1 MTSSARCNGVTMTA
15 STQNI
20 PQPIQRP
27 GLIVSAIRLVLRV
40 IGVLIAS
47 LLFSILIE
55 FVGLL
60 LFWGDQGWRHS
71 QAMLDSELGWLSE
84 HFRSSLVIQQ
94 PGQTIDNWLGFLNQW
109 LLVKTGFADF
119 AQQARVSSQGNGY
132 WGWLNQIY
140 VSVEDFVLAAVYIAF
155 TFVVR
160 LMILALATPLFM
172 LAMLTGFVD
181 GLMRRDL
188 RKFGAGR
195 ESSFLY
201 HRAKSAVKPLLFVP
215 WIIYLSLPFPLNPM
229 VVFLPCAAMLG
240 ITIAVTSMT
249 FKKYL

>member
-1 MTSSARCNGVTMTA
+1 MATSA
-15 STQNI
+15 QNTP

-27 GLIVSAIRLVLRV
+27 GLIISAISLVLRI
-40 IGVLIAS
+40 IGLLIAS

-71 QAMLDSELGWLSE
+71 QAMLTSELGWLSE
-84 HFRSSLVIQQ
+84 YFKSSLILQQ
-94 PGQTIDNWLGFLNQW
+94 PGPTIVQLLEFLNQW

-119 AQQARVSSQGNGY
+119 AQQARVSSLGNGF
-132 WGWLNQIY
+132 WSWVNQFY
-140 VSVEDFVLAAVYIAF
+140 VSIEDFVLAAMYVTF

-160 LMILALATPLFM
+160 LTILVLATPLFL
-172 LAMLTGFVD
+172 LAMFTGFVD

-195 ESSFLY
+195 ESSFVY
-201 HRAKSAVKPLLFVP
+201 HRAKRAVLPLLIVP
-215 WIIYLSLPFPLNPM
+215 WIIYLSLPFSLNPIA
-229 VVFLPCAAMLG
+229 VLLPCAVLLG
-240 ITIAVTSMT
+240 AVVAITSTT

>member
-1 MTSSARCNGVTMTA
+1 MATFA
-15 STQNI
+15 QNMP

-27 GLIVSAIRLVLRV
+27 GLVVSAIGLALRI
-40 IGVLIAS
+40 IGLLIAS

-55 FVGLL
+55 FAGLL

-71 QAMLDSELGWLSE
+71 QAMLTSELGWLSK
-84 HFRSSLVIQQ
+84 HFKSSLILQQ
-94 PGQTIDNWLGFLNQW
+94 PGQTIVQWLDFLNQW

-119 AQQARVSSQGNGY
+119 AQQTRISSQGNGF
-132 WGWLNQIY
+132 WSWINQLY
-140 VSVEDFVLAAVYIAF
+140 VSIEDLVLAAVYVAF

-160 LMILALATPLFM
+160 LTILVLATPLFL
-172 LAMLTGFVD
+172 LASFTGFVD

-195 ESSFLY
+195 ESSFVY
-201 HRAKSAVKPLLFVP
+201 HRAKRAVVPLLFVP
-215 WIIYLSLPFPLNPM
+215 WIIYLSLPFTINPM
-229 VVFLPCAAMLG
+229 AILLPCAVILG
-240 ITIAVTSMT
+240 TTVAITATT

>member
-1 MTSSARCNGVTMTA
+1 MTSA
-15 STQNI
+15 QNPP

-27 GLIVSAIRLVLRV
+27 GLIVSAINLVLHV
-40 IGVLIAS
+40 IGLLIAS

-55 FVGLL
+55 FAGLL

-71 QAMLDSELGWLSE
+71 QAMLTNELGWLSE
-84 HFRSSLVIQQ
+84 HFKASLILQQ
-94 PGQTIDNWLGFLNQW
+94 PGQKIVQWLDFLNQW

-119 AQQARVSSQGNGY
+119 ARQARVSSQGNGF
-132 WGWLNQIY
+132 WNWINQLY
-140 VSVEDFVLAAVYIAF
+140 VSIEDFVLAAVYVTF

-160 LMILALATPLFM
+160 LTILVLAAPLFL
-172 LAMLTGFVD
+172 LAMFTGFVD

-195 ESSFLY
+195 ESSFVY
-201 HRAKSAVKPLLFVP
+201 HRAKRTVLPLLIVP
-215 WIIYLSLPFPLNPM
+215 WIIYLSLPFSLNPIAM
-229 VVFLPCAAMLG
+229 LLPCAVLLG
-240 ITIAVTSMT
+240 TAVAITSTT

>member
-1 MTSSARCNGVTMTA
+1 MVTSAQKA
-15 STQNI
+15 P

-27 GLIVSAIRLVLRV
+27 GLIGSAIGLVLRI
-40 IGVLIAS
+40 IGLLIAS

-55 FVGLL
+55 FAGLL

-71 QAMLDSELGWLSE
+71 QAMLNSELGWLSE
-84 HFRSSLVIQQ
+84 HFKYSLIIKQ
-94 PGQTIDNWLGFLNQW
+94 PGPTIVQWLNFLNQW

-119 AQQARVSSQGNGY
+119 AQQARVSSQGNGF
-132 WGWLNQIY
+132 WSWTNQLY
-140 VSVEDFVLAAVYIAF
+140 VSIEDFVLAAVYVTF

-160 LMILALATPLFM
+160 LTILVLATPLFLLVM
-172 LAMLTGFVD
+172 FTGFVD

-195 ESSFLY
+195 ESSFVY
-201 HRAKSAVKPLLFVP
+201 HRAKRAIKPLLIVP
-215 WIIYLSLPFPLNPM
+215 WVIYPSLPFSLNP
-229 VVFLPCAAMLG
+229 VAILLPCAVILG
-240 ITIAVTSMT
+240 AAVAITATT

>member
-1 MTSSARCNGVTMTA
+1 M
-15 STQNI
+15 
-20 PQPIQRP
+20 
-27 GLIVSAIRLVLRV
+27 IVSAINLVLRI

-55 FVGLL
+55 FAGML

-71 QAMLDSELGWLSE
+71 QAMLSSELVWLSE
-84 HFRSSLVIQQ
+84 HFKSSLILQQ
-94 PGQTIDNWLGFLNQW
+94 PGQTIGQWLELLNQW

-119 AQQARVSSQGNGY
+119 ARQARVSNQGNGF
-132 WGWLNQIY
+132 WSWTNQLY
-140 VSVEDFVLAAVYIAF
+140 VSIEDFVLAAVYVTF

-160 LMILALATPLFM
+160 LTILVLAIPLFL
-172 LAMLTGFVD
+172 LAMFTGFVD

-195 ESSFLY
+195 ESSFVY
-201 HRAKSAVKPLLFVP
+201 HRAKRAVTPLLIVP
-215 WIIYLSLPFPLNPM
+215 WVIYLSLPFSLNPM
-229 VVFLPCAAMLG
+229 AVFFPCAVMLG
-240 ITIAVTSMT
+240 IVTAITATT

>member
-1 MTSSARCNGVTMTA
+1 MATA
-15 STQNI
+15 AQHTAQ
-20 PQPIQRP
+20 QPIQHT
-27 GLIVSAIRLVLRV
+27 GLIISAIRLVLRV
-40 IGVLIAS
+40 IGLLMAS

-55 FVGLL
+55 FAGLL

-71 QAMLDSELGWLSE
+71 QAMLNGELGWLNE
-84 HFRSSLVIQQ
+84 HFKASLILQQ
-94 PGQTIDNWLGFLNQW
+94 PGQTIGQWLDFLNQW

-119 AQQARVSSQGNGY
+119 ARQARVSSQGNGF
-132 WGWLNQIY
+132 WSWINQFY
-140 VSVEDFVLAAVYIAF
+140 VHIEDFVLSAVYVTF

-160 LMILALATPLFM
+160 LTILVLSAPLFL

-195 ESSFLY
+195 ESSFVY
-201 HRAKSAVKPLLFVP
+201 HRAKRAVIPLLIVP
-215 WIIYLSLPFPLNPM
+215 WVIYLSLPFSLNPM
-229 VVFLPCAAMLG
+229 AVFVPCAVMLG
-240 ITIAVTSMT
+240 ITTAITATT